1 MGGLQDLVEAN
12 RTGGG
17 SPDRVKRASRPE
29 GSGGDRT
36 AGSPRDTGGKEKKK
50 HPEVEE
56 KEAATRAEEG
66 VPEAEEGSYSSYETV
81 ESPLAEE
88 VPRPDELPPAR
99 GSLAR
104 ALNLK
109 ATGKAS
115 AAPRA
120 RSPSRRDPQDRAEGH
135 HDQAARRDDG
145 GDHRGE
151 LPRAN
156 RGTIRP
162 REPDHPPPRRENQ
175 GEKHKHKKKRREKK
189 PKGKSKRERG
199 RVWRQQHYGR

>member
-1 MGGLQDLVEAN
+1 MKRARRGEGALGE
-12 RTGGG
+12 RGGG
-17 SPDRVKRASRPE
+17 SPRD
-29 GSGGDRT
+29 SGGR
-36 AGSPRDTGGKEKKK
+36 EKKK

-56 KEAATRAEEG
+56 KEAADRAEEV
-66 VPEAEEGSYSSYETV
+66 VPEVEEGSYTSYESV
-81 ESPLAEE
+81 DSPPAEE
-88 VPRPDELPPAR
+88 TARGGDLPPAR

-120 RSPSRRDPQDRAEGH
+120 RSPSVRELPEREEGH
-135 HDQAARRDDG
+135 R
-145 GDHRGE
+145 DHRGE

-156 RGTIRP
+156 RGGNRP
-162 REPDHPPPRRENQ
+162 REPDYPPPRREDQ

-189 PKGKSKRERG
+189 SKGKSKRERG
-199 RVWRQQHYGR
+199 RVWRQQNYGR